1 MGSTFFQRP
10 LLGCNSLSFQGPA
23 LHVHHGDTI
32 YVTVH
37 NKGRYNITIH
47 WHGVK
52 LTGYPWSDGPEYI
65 TQCPIQPGGKFKQK
79 IIFSTEEGTLW
90 WHAHSDWSRATVHG
104 PIIVYPKING
114 TGYPF
119 SKPLVEVPII
129 LGEWWKRD
137 VMDVLQEA
145 VITGG
150 DPAVS
155 DAFTINGQPGDLY
168 PCSKSETI
176 KLNVHQGN
184 SYLLRIVNAAL
195 NTILFFSVA
204 KHNLTVVGID
214 GSYAKQLTSGYIT
227 IASGQTID
235 AVLHAN
241 QDPNHYYMAARAFT
255 SSPSVAF
262 DNTTATAI
270 VQYSGDYTLSSFPSL
285 PQLPYYDDTN
295 AAYSFLSSLR
305 SLADEDHPVRVPSNI
320 TTRIVSTLSVNALPC
335 HRNRSCEGPNG
346 TILAA
351 SMNNITFVNPSID
364 ILEAYYKHIHG
375 VYGADFPSFPPL
387 VFNFTADN
395 LPLILEVSKTGTEV
409 KILPFNS
416 AVEIIFQGT
425 NVVAGDDHPM
435 HLHGYS
441 FYIVGWGY
449 GNFDKDKD
457 PQNYNLIDP
466 PFRNTVTVPRNGWT
480 TIRFEATNPG
490 VWFMH
495 CHFDRHLVWGM
506 ETVFIVQD
514 GTEARLSPPPPDMPP
529 C

>member
-1 MGSTFFQRP
+1 MLFSK
-10 LLGCNSLSFQGPA
+10 NSLAFKILWVLLFLSVHCLAATHHHFEVVEAPYTRLCSKKKILTVNGQFPGPA

-52 LTGYPWSDGPEYI
+52 LPGYPWSDGPEYI
-65 TQCPIQPGGKFKQK
+65 TQCPIKPGGKFRQK

-114 TGYPF
+114 AGYPF
-119 SKPLVEVPII
+119 FQTSC
-129 LGEWWKRD
+129 GGQWWKKD
-137 VMDVLQEA
+137 VMDVLHET
-145 VITGG
+145 IISGG
-150 DPAVS
+150 DPEIS
-155 DAFTINGQPGDLY
+155 DALTINGQPGDLY
-168 PCSKSETI
+168 PCSKSETF
-176 KLNVHQGN
+176 KLNVDQGK

-195 NTILFFSVA
+195 NNILFFSIA
-204 KHNLTVVGID
+204 NHNLTVIGID
-214 GSYAKQLTSGYIT
+214 GSYTKPLTSNYIT
-227 IASGQTID
+227 IAAGQTID

-241 QDPNHYYMAARAFT
+241 QDLNHYYMASRVFT
-255 SSPSVAF
+255 SNPSVSF
-262 DNTTATAI
+262 DNTTTTAI
-270 VQYSGDYTLSSFPSL
+270 VQYNGNYTSSSSPSS
-285 PQLPYYDDTN
+285 PQLPYYNDID

-305 SLADEDHPVRVPSNI
+305 SLADEDHPVRVPINI
-320 TTRIVSTLSVNALPC
+320 TTRIVTTLSVNAFSCPG
-335 HRNRSCEGPNG
+335 NRSCEGPNG

-375 VYGADFPSFPPL
+375 L
-387 VFNFTADN
+387 
-395 LPLILEVSKTGTEV
+395 
-409 KILPFNS
+409 
-416 AVEIIFQGT
+416 
-425 NVVAGDDHPM
+425 
-435 HLHGYS
+435 LHRG
-441 FYIVGWGY
+441 GGGH

-457 PQNYNLIDP
+457 PKKYNLIDP
-466 PFRNTVTVPRNGWT
+466 PFRNTVTVPGNGWT

-506 ETVFIVQD
+506 ETAFIVQD
-514 GTEARLSPPPPDMPP
+514 GAGACLSPPPPDMPP